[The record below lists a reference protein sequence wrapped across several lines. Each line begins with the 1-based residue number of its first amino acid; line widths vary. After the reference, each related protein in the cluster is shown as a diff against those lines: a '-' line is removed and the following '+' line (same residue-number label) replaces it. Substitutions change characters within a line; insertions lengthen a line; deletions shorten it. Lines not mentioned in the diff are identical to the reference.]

1 MAASSAVPIPLILRF
16 LASKQKIYSDYSHAW
31 HCSMLMLLQVA
42 VLAFGRRNNV
52 RLESFRWA
60 RWNHLFWMQRQVRV
74 LIIVCTF

>member
-52 RLESFRWA
+52 
-60 RWNHLFWMQRQVRV
+60 
-74 LIIVCTF
+74 